1 MKYVLPELP
10 IPYDSLEPYI
20 DEMTMRIHHTKHH
33 QGYIN
38 QLNTLLEP
46 YQDHP
51 YDQLID
57 LLSHLDAL
65 PDNIRTGIRNNGG
78 GHYNHMLFF
87 EQLKNNPN
95 GTPKTRLLEAI
106 NRTFGSFD
114 AFKNAFAEAA
124 KTRFGS
130 GWAWLIVNSDH
141 QLEIVSMPNQDPIT
155 HATPLLG
162 LDVWEH
168 AYYLK
173 YQNRR
178 PEYIENF
185 FHVINWD
192 VIEDRY
198 LKAIQSS

>member
-65 PDNIRTGIRNNGG
+65 PEKIRTGVRNNGG
-78 GHYNHMLFF
+78 GHYNHSLFF
-87 EQLKNNPN
+87 EQLKHNPN

-130 GWAWLIVNSDH
+130 GWAWLVKDAAGR
-141 QLEIVSMPNQDPIT
+141 LEIIKESNAGNPLRDGFTPILT
-155 HATPLLG
+155 C
-162 LDVWEH
+162 DVWEH
-168 AYYLK
+168 AYYLD

-178 PEYIENF
+178 P
-185 FHVINWD
+185 D
-192 VIEDRY
+192 Y
-198 LKAIQSS
+198 LASFWKLVDWEIVEKRF

>member
-65 PDNIRTGIRNNGG
+65 PEKIRTGVRNTGG
-78 GHYNHMLFF
+78 GHYNHTLFF
-87 EQLKNNPN
+87 EQLKHNPN

-130 GWAWLIVNSDH
+130 GWAWLIVNSEH

-155 HATPLLG
+155 HATPILG

-178 PEYIENF
+178 PEYIESF